1 MVGILISMTQIKI
14 KCIPDFTEPVNL
26 VHEFFTMDD
35 GRRIHVAT
43 VGLGDPLVFVHGWPE
58 FWLTWMPIVNK
69 LKDEFKCI
77 MPCLYG
83 FGLSDKPDILR
94 DDLDAEFHANDIMQ
108 IVEKT
113 CDKPPVLLGHDI
125 GSYVLQCCATQG
137 IRSGNGSHLAGLIF
151 FNCPTPS
158 IGKEWVSQGHINKIW
173 YQSFHL
179 TQLAVDLV
187 GYNRETIE
195 IYLRHFLHHWS
206 YSEEAFKVF
215 LPKLLEVFRSEGAL
229 YGGFSWYKSNNQSR
243 LETIA
248 GSKRSH
254 LPKIN
259 IPTAVLWG
267 RHDPILKPD
276 WACHLHSNFENV
288 IIEFA
293 EESGHFVHFEQ
304 SELAADFVR
313 DRLEIWR
320 QCSD

>member
-1 MVGILISMTQIKI
+1 MTQIKN
-14 KCIPDFTEPVNL
+14 KCTPNFTEPENL
-26 VHEFFTMDD
+26 THEFFTMGD

-43 VGLGDPLVFVHGWPE
+43 VGSGDPLVFVHGWPE
-58 FWLTWMPIVNK
+58 FWLTWMPVVNK

-94 DDLDAEFHANDIMQ
+94 DDLDAAFHANDIMQ
-108 IVEKT
+108 TVEKM
-113 CDKPPVLLGHDI
+113 CDKPPVLIGHDI
-125 GSYVLQCCATQG
+125 GSYVLQCCATQEM
-137 IRSGNGSHLAGLIF
+137 RSGNGSHLAGLIF

-158 IGKEWVSQGHINKIW
+158 VGKEWVSQGHINKIW

-195 IYLRHFLHHWS
+195 IYLRHFLNHWS
-206 YSEEAFKVF
+206 YSEEAFELF

-229 YGGFSWYKSNNQSR
+229 YGGFSWYKSNNLSR

-248 GSKRSH
+248 GPKRSH
-254 LPKIN
+254 IPKIN
-259 IPTAVLWG
+259 MPSAVLWG
-267 RHDPILKPD
+267 RHDPILKSD
-276 WACHLHSNFENV
+276 WACHLQSNFENV
-288 IIEFA
+288 TIEFA

-304 SELAADFVR
+304 PELAADFVR
-313 DRLEIWR
+313 DRLKIWR
-320 QCSD
+320 QRSD